1 MNKKGERRLGGMSLV
16 QHIIDRIQMN
26 DRGGYDDF
34 EDFEEDERDER
45 FTFLNHFKRNDQ
57 PEEDETM
64 QVVLIRAESVED
76 SKEICD
82 QLLAGNVVVINMEN
96 ASNDQKCRIIDF
108 ISGAVYGVN
117 GNILLVSNSI
127 YVTAPEDIELSD
139 GK

>member
-1 MNKKGERRLGGMSLV
+1 MGLV
-16 QHIIDRIQMN
+16 QHVIDRMQMN
-26 DRGGYDDF
+26 YRDDYDDEL

-45 FTFLNHFKRNDQ
+45 FTLLNHFRRSEQ
-57 PEEDETM
+57 PEEDENM

-82 QLLAGNVVVINMEN
+82 RLLAGNVVVMNMEN

-108 ISGAVYGVN
+108 ISGAVYGLN
-117 GNILLVSNSI
+117 GNILSVSNSI

>member
-1 MNKKGERRLGGMSLV
+1 MGLV
-16 QHIIDRIQMN
+16 QHVIDRMQMN
-26 DRGGYDDF
+26 YRDDYDDEL
-34 EDFEEDERDER
+34 EDFEEDEHDER
-45 FTFLNHFKRNDQ
+45 FTFLNHFRRSEQ

-82 QLLAGNVVVINMEN
+82 QLLGGNVVVMNMEN

-108 ISGAVYGVN
+108 ISGAVYGLN
-117 GNILLVSNSI
+117 GNILSVSNSI

>member
-1 MNKKGERRLGGMSLV
+1 MSLV
-16 QHIIDRIQMN
+16 QHIIDRMQMN
-26 DRGGYDDF
+26 YRDDYDDDF

-57 PEEDETM
+57 PEEDETI
-64 QVVLIRAESVED
+64 QVVLIRAESVEA

-82 QLLAGNVVVINMEN
+82 QLLAGNAVIINMEN

-117 GNILLVSNSI
+117 GSILSVSNSI

>member
-1 MNKKGERRLGGMSLV
+1 MGLG
-16 QHIIDRIQMN
+16 QHVIDRMQMN
-26 DRGGYDDF
+26 YRDDYDDEL

-45 FTFLNHFKRNDQ
+45 FTLLNHFRRNDQ
-57 PEEDETM
+57 PEEDENM

-82 QLLAGNVVVINMEN
+82 QLLAGNVVVMNMEN

-108 ISGAVYGVN
+108 ISGAVYGLN
-117 GNILLVSNSI
+117 GNILSVSNSI

>member
-1 MNKKGERRLGGMSLV
+1 MGLV
-16 QHIIDRIQMN
+16 QHVIDRMQMN
-26 DRGGYDDF
+26 YRDDYDDEL

-45 FTFLNHFKRNDQ
+45 FTLLNHFRRSEQ
-57 PEEDETM
+57 PEEDENM

-82 QLLAGNVVVINMEN
+82 QLLAGNVVVMNMEN

-108 ISGAVYGVN
+108 ISGAVYGLN
-117 GNILLVSNSI
+117 GNILSVSNSI

>member
-1 MNKKGERRLGGMSLV
+1 MSLV

-26 DRGGYDDF
+26 YRDDYDD
-34 EDFEEDERDER
+34 DFEEDERDER

-82 QLLAGNVVVINMEN
+82 QLLSGNVVVVNMEN
-96 ASNDQKCRIIDF
+96 ASNKQKSRIIDF
-108 ISGAVYGVN
+108 ISGSVYGMN
-117 GNILLVSNSI
+117 GNILSVSNSI
-127 YVTAPEDIELSD
+127 YVTAPEDIVLSD

>member
-1 MNKKGERRLGGMSLV
+1 MSLV
-16 QHIIDRIQMN
+16 HHIIDRIQMN
-26 DRGGYDDF
+26 YRDDYDD
-34 EDFEEDERDER
+34 DFEEDERDER

-82 QLLAGNVVVINMEN
+82 QLLSGNVVVVNMEN
-96 ASNDQKCRIIDF
+96 ASNKQKSRIIDF
-108 ISGAVYGVN
+108 ISGSVYGMN
-117 GNILLVSNSI
+117 GNILSVSNSI
-127 YVTAPEDIELSD
+127 YVTAPEDIVLSD

>member
-1 MNKKGERRLGGMSLV
+1 MSLV
-16 QHIIDRIQMN
+16 QHIIDRMQMN
-26 DRGGYDDF
+26 YRGGYDDDF

-45 FTFLNHFKRNDQ
+45 FTLLNHFRRNDQ
-57 PEEDETM
+57 PEEDENM

-82 QLLAGNVVVINMEN
+82 QLLAGNVVIMNMEN
-96 ASNDQKCRIIDF
+96 ASSDQKSRIIDF
-108 ISGAVYGVN
+108 ISGAVYGLN
-117 GNILLVSNSI
+117 GNILSVSNSI

>member
-1 MNKKGERRLGGMSLV
+1 MGLV
-16 QHIIDRIQMN
+16 QHVIDRMQMN
-26 DRGGYDDF
+26 YRDDYDDEL

-45 FTFLNHFKRNDQ
+45 FTLLNHFRRNDQ
-57 PEEDETM
+57 PEEDENM

-82 QLLAGNVVVINMEN
+82 QLLAGNVVVMNMEN

-108 ISGAVYGVN
+108 ISGAVYGLN
-117 GNILLVSNSI
+117 GNILSVSNSI